1 MLWFVTGFTFF
12 ATVLILMALVYA
24 FSSGGVEI
32 AGRLSRL
39 LKPADPVLQE
49 EPFSG
54 KQLERARNVLVSV
67 GKMFPAPKGKQ
78 LSKAQL
84 VAIRA
89 GFRGEEA
96 LVVLRGV
103 RVLLAL
109 ALLATVFFTGVYV
122 YSPLPILAFAGLA
135 GFMIPEIWIIR
146 RMRARQRRMRQG
158 LPDAMDLLVICVE
171 VGLGLDQSIL
181 KVAEELQIA
190 HPDLSQELQMVNL
203 EMRVGKTRVEAL
215 RELAERTGLEDLKAL
230 VSMLIQTDRFGT
242 NIAQSLRVFSD
253 ELRTKRRQRAEE
265 LSAKTSVKMMAPL
278 VFLIFPALMV
288 VIVGPA
294 VISLMRQLLPAMK

>member
-1 MLWFVTGFTFF
+1 
-12 ATVLILMALVYA
+12 
-24 FSSGGVEI
+24 
-32 AGRLSRL
+32 
-39 LKPADPVLQE
+39 LKASVPVLQE
-49 EPFSG
+49 EKFSG
-54 KQLERARNVLVSV
+54 KQRERARDLLVSV
-67 GKMFPAPKGKQ
+67 GKMWPAPKGKQ
-78 LSKAQL
+78 LSKARL

-96 LVVLRGV
+96 LVILRGV
-103 RVLLAL
+103 RVVL
-109 ALLATVFFTGVYV
+109 ALLFLAAVFFTGAYT
-122 YSPLPILAFAGLA
+122 YSPIFILPFAALA

-146 RMRARQRRMRQG
+146 RMRARQRRLRQG

-171 VGLGLDQSIL
+171 VGLGLDQAIM
-181 KVAEELQIA
+181 KVAEELLIA

-215 RELAERTGLEDLKAL
+215 RELAHRTGLEDLKAL

-242 NIAQSLRVFSD
+242 NIAQSLRIFSD

-265 LSAKTSVKMMAPL
+265 QSAKTSVKMMAPL

-294 VISLMRQLLPAMK
+294 VITLVRQLLPVLK